1 MHVFLQVVEAYEL
14 LGCGLVLLEEITSG
28 LEQWRKAILL
38 RNTTL
43 PKMGLRQQRI
53 EAFDQQ
59 LELTTVGEVDE
70 LMTYTAANRHSARL
84 QALLVK
90 ERVCGQHSK
99 VTDCIQAVFLFPV
112 NTL

>member
-1 MHVFLQVVEAYEL
+1 MYVFLQVVEAYEL
-14 LGCGLVLLEEITSG
+14 LGCGLVMVEEISSG

-59 LELTTVGEVDE
+59 LELTTVAQVDE
-70 LMTYTAANRHSARL
+70 LMTNIAANRHSARL
-84 QALLVK
+84 QALLIK

-99 VTDCIQAVFLFPV
+99 VTDCIQAVFVFPLS
-112 NTL
+112 TL